1 MIEQTKFTYLPLEKA
16 FNKQTKKNE
25 ALQNLKSLK
34 QQKQKSVEDM
44 LTKELQNKE
53 IKKELD

>member
-1 MIEQTKFTYLPLEKA
+1 MIEQTKLTYLPLEKA

>member
-1 MIEQTKFTYLPLEKA
+1 MIEQTKLTYLPLEKA

-34 QQKQKSVEDM
+34 QKKQKSVEDV
-44 LTKELQNKE
+44 LTKELQNKA

>member
-1 MIEQTKFTYLPLEKA
+1 MIEQTKLTYLPLEKA
-16 FNKQTKKNE
+16 FNKQTNKNE